1 MKCRFCKNPL
11 EHRFID
17 LGFAPPSNSYLTREG
32 LLKPEIYYPLRVK
45 VCDQCWLVQTEDF
58 ASKHEFFNDEYAYF
72 SSTSKSWCEH
82 ARKYVHMIVPRLS
95 LTEKSLV
102 IEIASNDGYL
112 LEHFGPLAIPCLG
125 IEPTLSTALEA
136 EKKGI
141 EVIKEFFTVELSK
154 DLVDKYGK
162 ADLIIGNNV
171 FAHVPDILDFSIA
184 MKKTLKSD
192 GIITL
197 EFPHLLELIKN
208 NQFDTIYHEHYSYLS
223 LLSVTKILAAAKLK
237 IIDVEQLSTHGGS
250 LRIYAT
256 HDDSN
261 KNISSA
267 VHELLNEELLL
278 GLDKVSTYLT
288 FQLEAEKIK
297 NALLTFLISI
307 KNENK
312 KVAAYGAAAKGNT
325 LLNYAGIKPDLLP
338 LVFDAAIAK
347 QGKYMPGS
355 HIPILPPDKLIN
367 LDLDYLIILPWNI
380 SDEVMKQNSQLMSN
394 GTKFVTIIPKLNI
407 L

>member
-11 EHRFID
+11 EHSFID
-17 LGFAPPSNSYLTREG
+17 LGFAPPSNSYLTRED

-58 ASKHEFFNDEYAYF
+58 ASKHEFFNDNYAYF

-82 ARKYVHMIVPRLS
+82 AKNYVNMIIPRLGLS
-95 LTEKSLV
+95 EKSLV

-154 DLVDKYGK
+154 DLVDKYGQ

-184 MKKTLKSD
+184 MKNALKSD
-192 GIITL
+192 GVITL

-237 IIDVEQLSTHGGS
+237 IYDVEQVSTHGGS
-250 LRIYAT
+250 LRIYCT
-256 HDDSN
+256 HEDSN
-261 KNISSA
+261 KNISLA
-267 VHELLNEELLL
+267 VRELLKEEIDQ
-278 GLDKVSTYLT
+278 GLDKVMTYLA
-288 FQLEAEKIK
+288 FQKEAEKIK
-297 NALLTFLISI
+297 NALLTFLISL
-307 KNENK
+307 KNEAK

-338 LVFDAAIAK
+338 LAFDAAISK

-355 HIPILPPDKLIN
+355 HIPILSPDRLNN
-367 LDLDYLIILPWNI
+367 LDLDYFIILPWNI
-380 SDEVMKQNSQLMSN
+380 VDEVTKQNAHLLSK
-394 GTKFVTIIPKLNI
+394 GTKFVTVIPKLNI

>member
-11 EHRFID
+11 EHSFID
-17 LGFAPPSNSYLTREG
+17 LGFAPPSNSYLTRED
-32 LLKPEIYYPLRVK
+32 LSKPEIYYPLRVK

-58 ASKHEFFNDEYAYF
+58 ASKHEFFNDNYAYF
-72 SSTSKSWCEH
+72 SSTSKSWCAH
-82 ARKYVHMIVPRLS
+82 AKNYVNMIVPRLDLS
-95 LTEKSLV
+95 EKSLV

-112 LEHFGPLAIPCLG
+112 LEYFGPLAIPCLG

-154 DLVDKYGK
+154 DLVDKYGQ

-184 MKKTLKSD
+184 MKNALKSD
-192 GIITL
+192 GVITL

-237 IIDVEQLSTHGGS
+237 IYDVEQVSTHGGS
-250 LRIYAT
+250 LRIFCA
-256 HDDSN
+256 HEDSN
-261 KNISSA
+261 KNISSI
-267 VHELLNEELLL
+267 VHELLKEEKDQ
-278 GLDKVSTYLT
+278 GLDKVVTYLA
-288 FQLEAEKIK
+288 FQKEAEKIK
-297 NALLTFLISI
+297 IALLTFLISLKKEG
-307 KNENK
+307 KN
-312 KVAAYGAAAKGNT
+312 VAAYGAAAKGNT

-338 LVFDAAIAK
+338 LAFDAAIAK

-355 HIPILPPDKLIN
+355 HIPVLSPGELNTMDFDFL
-367 LDLDYLIILPWNI
+367 LILPWNI
-380 SDEVMKQNSQLMSN
+380 ADEVFEQNKHLKQK
-394 GTKFVTIIPKLNI
+394 GTKFVTVIPKLTI
-407 L
+407 F

>member
-1 MKCRFCKNPL
+1 MKCRFCKTLL
-11 EHRFID
+11 EHSFID
-17 LGFAPPSNSYLTREG
+17 LGFAPPSNSYLTRED
-32 LLKPEIYYPLRVK
+32 LSKPEIYYPLRVK

-82 ARKYVHMIVPRLS
+82 AKKYVHMIVPRLGLS
-95 LTEKSLV
+95 EKSLV

-154 DLVDKYGK
+154 DLVDKYGQ

-184 MKKTLKSD
+184 MKNALKSD
-192 GIITL
+192 GVITL

-237 IIDVEQLSTHGGS
+237 IYDVEQVSTHGGS
-250 LRIYAT
+250 LRIYCT
-256 HDDSN
+256 HEDSN
-261 KNISSA
+261 KNISLA
-267 VHELLNEELLL
+267 VRELLKEEIDQ
-278 GLDKVSTYLT
+278 GLDKVMTYLA
-288 FQLEAEKIK
+288 FQKEAEKIK
-297 NALLTFLISI
+297 NALLTFLISL
-307 KNENK
+307 KNEAK

-338 LVFDAAIAK
+338 LAFDAAIAK

-355 HIPILPPDKLIN
+355 HIPILSPDELN
-367 LDLDYLIILPWNI
+367 AMDLDFLLILPWNI
-380 SDEVMKQNSQLMSN
+380 ADEVFEQNKHLKQK
-394 GTKFVTIIPKLNI
+394 GTKFVTAIPKLSI
-407 L
+407 F

>member
-11 EHRFID
+11 EHSFID
-17 LGFAPPSNSYLTREG
+17 LGFAPPSNSYLTRED
-32 LLKPEIYYPLRVK
+32 LSKPEIYYPLRVK

-58 ASKHEFFNDEYAYF
+58 ASKHEFFNDNYAYF

-82 ARKYVHMIVPRLS
+82 AKNYVNMIIPRLGLS
-95 LTEKSLV
+95 KKSLV

-154 DLVDKYGK
+154 DLVDKYGQ

-184 MKKTLKSD
+184 MKNTLKSD
-192 GIITL
+192 GVITL

-237 IIDVEQLSTHGGS
+237 IYDVEQVSTHGGS
-250 LRIYAT
+250 LRIFCS
-256 HDDSN
+256 HENSN

-267 VHELLNEELLL
+267 VNKLLKEEKDQ
-278 GLDKVSTYLT
+278 GLDKVVTYLA
-288 FQLEAEKIK
+288 FQKEAEKIK
-297 NALLTFLISI
+297 NALLTFLISL
-307 KNENK
+307 KDDDK

-338 LVFDAAIAK
+338 LAFDAAIAK

-355 HIPILPPDKLIN
+355 HIPILSPDELN
-367 LDLDYLIILPWNI
+367 AMDLDFLLILPWNI
-380 SDEVMKQNSQLMSN
+380 ADEVFEQNKHLKQK
-394 GTKFVTIIPKLNI
+394 GTKFVTAIPKLSI
-407 L
+407 F

>member
-1 MKCRFCKNPL
+1 MKCRFCKTTL
-11 EHRFID
+11 EHSFID
-17 LGFAPPSNSYLTREG
+17 LGFAPPSNSYLTKED
-32 LLKPEIYYPLRVK
+32 LSKPEIFYPLRVK

-58 ASKHEFFNDEYAYF
+58 ASKHEFFNDGYAYF

-82 ARKYVHMIVPRLS
+82 AKNYVNMIVPRLGLS
-95 LTEKSLV
+95 QQSLV

-125 IEPTLSTALEA
+125 IEPTQSTALEA

-141 EVIKEFFTVELSK
+141 KVIKEFFTAELSK
-154 DLVDKYGK
+154 DVVDQFGQ

-184 MKKTLKSD
+184 MKNALKSD
-192 GIITL
+192 GVITL

-208 NQFDTIYHEHYSYLS
+208 SQFDTIYHEHYSYLS
-223 LLSVTKILAAAKLK
+223 LISVTKILATAKLK
-237 IIDVEQLSTHGGS
+237 IYDVEQVSTHGGS
-250 LRIYAT
+250 LRIYCT
-256 HDDSN
+256 HEDSN
-261 KNISSA
+261 KNISTA
-267 VHELLNEELLL
+267 VRELLKEEIDQGL
-278 GLDKVSTYLT
+278 GKVMTYLT
-288 FQLEAEKIK
+288 FQKEAEKIK
-297 NALLTFLISI
+297 NALLAFLISL
-307 KNENK
+307 KNEDK

-338 LVFDAAIAK
+338 VVFDAAIAK

-355 HIPILPPDKLIN
+355 HIPILPPDGLKN

-380 SDEVMKQNSQLMSN
+380 ADEVMKQNARLLSK
-394 GTKFVTIIPKLNI
+394 GTKFVTAIPKLII

>member
-1 MKCRFCKNPL
+1 MKCRFCKTPL
-11 EHRFID
+11 EHSFID
-17 LGFAPPSNSYLTREG
+17 LGFAPPSNSYLTKED
-32 LLKPEIYYPLRVK
+32 LSKPEIYYPLRVK

-58 ASKHEFFNDEYAYF
+58 ASKHEFFNDNYAYF

-82 ARKYVHMIVPRLS
+82 AKNYVQMIVPRLGLS
-95 LTEKSLV
+95 EKSLV

-125 IEPTLSTALEA
+125 IEPTQSTALEA

-141 EVIKEFFTVELSK
+141 EVIKEFFTVELST
-154 DLVDKYGK
+154 DLVDKYGQ

-184 MKKTLKSD
+184 MKNTLKSD
-192 GIITL
+192 GVITL

-223 LLSVTKILAAAKLK
+223 LLAVTKILAAVKLK
-237 IIDVEQLSTHGGS
+237 IYDVEQVSTHGGS
-250 LRIYAT
+250 LRIYCA
-256 HDDSN
+256 HEDSN
-261 KNISSA
+261 KDISPA
-267 VHELLNEELLL
+267 VSKLLKEEIDQ
-278 GLDKVSTYLT
+278 GLDKVITYLA
-288 FQLEAEKIK
+288 FQKEAEKIK
-297 NALLTFLISI
+297 NALLTFLISL
-307 KNENK
+307 KNEDK

-347 QGKYMPGS
+347 QRKYMPGS
-355 HIPILPPDKLIN
+355 HIPILSPDRLNN

-380 SDEVMKQNSQLMSN
+380 VDEVMKQNLHLLSK
-394 GTKFVTIIPKLNI
+394 GTKFVTVIPKLNI

>member
-1 MKCRFCKNPL
+1 MYSLVIIDHAKN
-11 EHRFID
+11 
-17 LGFAPPSNSYLTREG
+17 
-32 LLKPEIYYPLRVK
+32 
-45 VCDQCWLVQTEDF
+45 
-58 ASKHEFFNDEYAYF
+58 
-72 SSTSKSWCEH
+72 
-82 ARKYVHMIVPRLS
+82 YVNMIIPRLGLS
-95 LTEKSLV
+95 EKSLV

-154 DLVDKYGK
+154 DLVDKYGQ

-184 MKKTLKSD
+184 MKNALKSD
-192 GIITL
+192 GVITL

-237 IIDVEQLSTHGGS
+237 IYDVEQVSTHGGS
-250 LRIYAT
+250 LRIYCT
-256 HDDSN
+256 HEDSN
-261 KNISSA
+261 KNISLA
-267 VHELLNEELLL
+267 VRELLKEEIDQ
-278 GLDKVSTYLT
+278 GLDKVMTYLA
-288 FQLEAEKIK
+288 FQKEAEKIK
-297 NALLTFLISI
+297 NALLTFLISL
-307 KNENK
+307 KNEAK

-338 LVFDAAIAK
+338 LAFDAAISK

-355 HIPILPPDKLIN
+355 HIPILSPDRLNN

-380 SDEVMKQNSQLMSN
+380 VDEVMKQNAHLLSK
-394 GTKFVTIIPKLNI
+394 GTKFVTVIPKLNI

>member
-1 MKCRFCKNPL
+1 MKCRFCKTPL
-11 EHRFID
+11 EHSFID
-17 LGFAPPSNSYLTREG
+17 LGFAPPSNAYMTRED
-32 LLKPEIYYPLRVK
+32 LSKPEIYYPLRVK

-58 ASKHEFFNDEYAYF
+58 ASKHEFFNDDYAYF

-82 ARKYVHMIVPRLS
+82 AKNYVNMIVPRLGLS
-95 LTEKSLV
+95 DESLV

-112 LEHFGPLAIPCLG
+112 LEHFGPLDIPCIG
-125 IEPTLSTALEA
+125 IEPTQSTALEA

-141 EVIKEFFTVELSK
+141 EVVKEFFTAELSR
-154 DLVDKYGK
+154 DLVDKYGQ

-184 MKKTLKSD
+184 MKNTLKSD

-223 LLSVTKILAAAKLK
+223 LLAVTKILAAAKLK
-237 IIDVEQLSTHGGS
+237 IFDVEQVSTHGGS
-250 LRIYAT
+250 LRIYCA
-256 HDDSN
+256 HEHSN
-261 KNISSA
+261 KNISSM
-267 VHELLNEELLL
+267 VNELLKEEIDH
-278 GLDKVSTYLT
+278 GLDQVSTYLT
-288 FQLEAEKIK
+288 FQKEAEKIK
-297 NALLTFLISI
+297 NALITFLISL
-307 KNENK
+307 KNENQ

-355 HIPILPPDKLIN
+355 HIPILSPDGLNN
-367 LDLDYLIILPWNI
+367 LDLNYLIILPWNI
-380 SDEVMKQNSQLMSN
+380 TDEVMKQNSQLMSK
-394 GTKFVTIIPKLNI
+394 GTIFVTAVPQLNFF
-407 L
+407 

>member
-11 EHRFID
+11 EHSFID
-17 LGFAPPSNSYLTREG
+17 LGFAPPSNSYLTRED
-32 LLKPEIYYPLRVK
+32 LSRPEIYYPLRVK

-58 ASKHEFFNDEYAYF
+58 ASKHEFFNDNYAYF

-82 ARKYVHMIVPRLS
+82 AKNYVNMIVPRLGLS
-95 LTEKSLV
+95 EKSLV

-125 IEPTLSTALEA
+125 IEPTQSTALEA

-141 EVIKEFFTVELSK
+141 EVVKEFFTVELST
-154 DLVDKYGK
+154 DLVDKYGQ

-184 MKKTLKSD
+184 MKNTLKSD
-192 GIITL
+192 GVITL

-223 LLSVTKILAAAKLK
+223 LLAVTKILAAAKLK
-237 IIDVEQLSTHGGS
+237 IYDVEQVSTHGGS
-250 LRIYAT
+250 LRIYCA
-256 HDDSN
+256 HEGSN
-261 KNISSA
+261 KDISPA
-267 VHELLNEELLL
+267 VSKLLKEEKDQ
-278 GLDKVSTYLT
+278 GLDKVVTYLA
-288 FQLEAEKIK
+288 FQKEAEKIK
-297 NALLTFLISI
+297 SALLTFLISL
-307 KNENK
+307 KNEAK

-355 HIPILPPDKLIN
+355 HIPILSPDRLNN

-380 SDEVMKQNSQLMSN
+380 IDEVMKQNAHLLSK
-394 GTKFVTIIPKLNI
+394 GTKFVTVIPKLNI

>member
-1 MKCRFCKNPL
+1 MKCRFCKTPL
-11 EHRFID
+11 EHSFID
-17 LGFAPPSNSYLTREG
+17 LGFAPPSNSYLTRED
-32 LLKPEIYYPLRVK
+32 LSKPEIYYPLRVK

-82 ARKYVHMIVPRLS
+82 AKKYVHMIVPRLGLS
-95 LTEKSLV
+95 EKSLV

-184 MKKTLKSD
+184 MKNALKSD
-192 GIITL
+192 GVITL

-237 IIDVEQLSTHGGS
+237 IYDVEQVSTHGGS
-250 LRIYAT
+250 LRIFCA
-256 HDDSN
+256 HVDSN

-267 VHELLNEELLL
+267 VHGLLKEEIDQ
-278 GLDKVSTYLT
+278 GLD
-288 FQLEAEKIK
+288 
-297 NALLTFLISI
+297 
-307 KNENK
+307 ENNYI
-312 KVAAYGAAAKGNT
+312 VPGLGDFGCRYFGT
-325 LLNYAGIKPDLLP
+325 L
-338 LVFDAAIAK
+338 
-347 QGKYMPGS
+347 
-355 HIPILPPDKLIN
+355 
-367 LDLDYLIILPWNI
+367 
-380 SDEVMKQNSQLMSN
+380 DE
-394 GTKFVTIIPKLNI
+394 
-407 L
+407 